1 LLNKL
6 VLENLKHRPV
16 RTLLSVLAIGVEVT
30 MILTLVGVSQGTLH
44 ETARRAKGVGA
55 DIIVR
60 PPGSSILSLS
70 SAPMQEK
77 FLDFFEKDPRVAV
90 ASGATVNSLGGFD
103 TMTGLDLA
111 RFTRMSGGFRY
122 LAGGPFAGPD
132 DILVDEYYARQ
143 KKLNVGDRIELM
155 NHNWRVA
162 GIVESGKLGRIF
174 CQLPVLQELTGNT
187 GKLSQIYLKLRDESQ
202 AAAMVEELRQ
212 RMPGYQIYTME
223 EFTSLLNVSNVGM
236 LREFIYVVIGVAVVV
251 GFIVVFLAM
260 YTAVLERTREI
271 GILKALG
278 ASPGFVL
285 AILVRE
291 TLVLAALGSV
301 VGVGLSFGT
310 RWVLRAAAPS
320 TLVQEIVPEWWGYA
334 ALIAVAGA
342 LLGAIYPGWKAAR
355 QDAIEALSYE

>member
-44 ETARRAKGVGA
+44 ESARRAKGVGA
-55 DIIVR
+55 DILIR

-70 SAPMQEK
+70 SAPMQDK
-77 FLDFFEKDPRVAV
+77 FLAFFEQDPRVVV
-90 ASGATVNSLGGFD
+90 ASGSVVNSLGGFD
-103 TMTGLDLA
+103 TMTGIDLQ

-122 LAGGPFAGPD
+122 LAGGPFQSPD

-143 KKLNVGDRIELM
+143 KKLRPGDTIELM
-155 NHNWRVA
+155 NHKWRVA
-162 GIVESGKLGRIF
+162 GVVESGKLGRVF
-174 CQLPVLQELTGNT
+174 CQLPVLQELTSNT
-187 GKLSQIYLKLRDESQ
+187 GKLSQIYLKLKDERQ
-202 AAAMVEELRQ
+202 AQKMVDELRQ
-212 RMPGYQIYTME
+212 KMPGYQIYTME
-223 EFTSLLNVSNVGM
+223 EFTSMLNVSNVGM
-236 LREFIYVVIGVAVVV
+236 LREFIYIVIGIAVVV
-251 GFIVVFLAM
+251 GFIVVFMAM

-291 TLVLAALGSV
+291 TFVLAILGSIL
-301 VGVGLSFGT
+301 GILFSFGT
-310 RWVLRAAAPS
+310 KWLFTVAVPS
-320 TLVQEIVPEWWGYA
+320 SLVQEIVPVWWGYS

-342 LLGAIYPGWKAAR
+342 MLGAVYPGWKAAR